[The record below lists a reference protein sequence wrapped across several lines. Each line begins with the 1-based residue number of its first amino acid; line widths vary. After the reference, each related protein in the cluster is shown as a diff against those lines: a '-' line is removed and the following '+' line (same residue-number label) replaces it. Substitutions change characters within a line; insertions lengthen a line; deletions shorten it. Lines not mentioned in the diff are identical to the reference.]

1 MIISV
6 LVGSWPIVLQAIS
19 DQISPADRHKCTMSF
34 IFLEAVFQGVF
45 TSLFLTGVM
54 LQNED

>member
-1 MIISV
+1 M
-6 LVGSWPIVLQAIS
+6 GSWPIVLQAIS